1 MSQFRDLCSG
11 PAWLE
16 LEREEV
22 AALLVSD
29 GLVAGEDQVL
39 TTLLAWS
46 AAREE
51 DGLPDPELLQ
61 LIRFP
66 LLSVSL
72 LGKLEAGPGE
82 QLGRVRECPAYLQFC
97 AAQARATTWPAP
109 VNIIQNLAFGRWRI
123 LINILCKM

>member
-39 TTLLAWS
+39 TALLAWS
-46 AAREE
+46 AASEE
-51 DGLPDPELLQ
+51 DGLPDPDLLQ

-72 LGKLEAGPGE
+72 LGKLGAAGPGE
-82 QLGRVRECPAYLQFC
+82 QLGPVRECPAYLQFY
-97 AAQARATTWPAP
+97 AAQQGGQGDHLARA
-109 VNIIQNLAFGRWRI
+109 VRCRGSR
-123 LINILCKM
+123 